1 MRDCGSPIYTL
12 TLKSRLLGENR
23 CNVDKVFRNIKQ
35 FGHHGRQAGGVCGV
49 EMALMDLAGKA
60 YGTPAYRLA
69 GGKFR
74 DEILCF
80 GDTPSE
86 KEGKKLASA

>member
-49 EMALMDLAGKA
+49 EMVLMDLAGKA
-60 YGTPAYRLA
+60 YGTPAYQLA

-74 DEILCF
+74 DEILCY
-80 GDTPSE
+80 GGTPSE
-86 KEGKKLASA
+86 KEGKKIS

>member
-1 MRDCGSPIYTL
+1 M
-12 TLKSRLLGENR
+12 
-23 CNVDKVFRNIKQ
+23 FRVSIFGHSARVVKPGKQ

-60 YGTPAYRLA
+60 YGTPAYQLA

-74 DEILCF
+74 DEIPCYC
-80 GDTPSE
+80 DTPSE
-86 KEGKKLASA
+86 KEGKKIS

>member
-1 MRDCGSPIYTL
+1 MRDCGSPIYAL
-12 TLKSRLLGENR
+12 TLNGRLLGENR
-23 CNVDKVFRNIKQ
+23 CNADKMFRKIKM

-74 DEILCF
+74 DEILCYC
-80 GDTPSE
+80 DTPSE
-86 KEGKKLASA
+86 KEGKKIS